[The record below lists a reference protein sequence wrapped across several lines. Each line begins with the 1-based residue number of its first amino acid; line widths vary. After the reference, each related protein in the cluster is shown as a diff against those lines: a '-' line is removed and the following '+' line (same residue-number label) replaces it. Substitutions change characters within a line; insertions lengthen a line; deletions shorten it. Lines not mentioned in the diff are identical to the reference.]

1 MSDLKINN
9 ITNSGGNGGPVVA
22 GVSTVSTSAFM
33 VMPIGNTEIRN
44 AGSGRGIIAGGAE
57 SLSSPYTI
65 SDRMQYITISTTGNS
80 IDFGNLSLARYYV
93 RGTASSTRGIFA
105 GGTYP
110 SPAVTN
116 TIDYVTIASNGG
128 ASDFGDMSINRNGI
142 AVFGNQT
149 RGILAGGYTTP
160 TNTQTSLI
168 EFVNIANVATTSDFG
183 TLSEKREIMAGFA
196 SPTRGIIAGGAQAA
210 TITNLTADIQFV
222 TIATG
227 GDSQRFGEL
236 RRLRYR
242 LPGASNSTRGL
253 TFGGR
258 YPGQTGIDE
267 IDFITIATEG
277 NAQDFGDLRV
287 ALHESG
293 ALASS
298 TRGINFGG
306 ETAPA
311 SGALLNVIEYV
322 QISTGGDAADFGD
335 LLAVVGDDPA
345 GCSDVHG
352 GLG

>member
-1 MSDLKINN
+1 ME
-9 ITNSGGNGGPVVA
+9 
-22 GVSTVSTSAFM
+22 F
-33 VMPIGNTEIRN
+33 
-44 AGSGRGIIAGGAE
+44 
-57 SLSSPYTI
+57 
-65 SDRMQYITISTTGNS
+65 ITIATTGDAN
-80 IDFGNLSLARYYV
+80 
-93 RGTASSTRGIFA
+93 
-105 GGTYP
+105 
-110 SPAVTN
+110 
-116 TIDYVTIASNGG
+116 
-128 ASDFGDMSINRNGI
+128 DFGD
-142 AVFGNQT
+142 
-149 RGILAGGYTTP
+149 
-160 TNTQTSLI
+160 
-168 EFVNIANVATTSDFG
+168 
-183 TLSEKREIMAGFA
+183 LSVPKELNAGFA
-196 SPTRGIIAGGAQAA
+196 SPTRGIIAGGGQSS

-222 TIATG
+222 TLATG

-236 RRLRYR
+236 RRLRFR

-258 YPGQTGIDE
+258 YPGQTGVDE

-277 NAQDFGDLRV
+277 NAQDFGDLTV
-287 ALHESG
+287 ANHESG

-306 ETAPA
+306 ETAPN

>member
-80 IDFGNLSLARYYV
+80 IDFGNLSIARYYV
-93 RGTASSTRGIFA
+93 RGTASSTRGVFA
-105 GGTYP
+105 GGTVPGP
-110 SPAVTN
+110 SVTD

-128 ASDFGDMSINRNGI
+128 ANDFGDMSINRNGI

-149 RGILAGGYTTP
+149 RGILAGGFTTP

-183 TLSEKREIMAGFA
+183 TLSERREIMAGFA

>member
-105 GGTYP
+105 GGTSP
-110 SPAVTN
+110 GPAVTN

-128 ASDFGDMSINRNGI
+128 ASDFGDMSVNRNGV
-142 AVFGNQT
+142 AAFGNQT
-149 RGILAGGYTTP
+149 RGILAGGYEAP
-160 TNTQTSLI
+160 TQISLM

-183 TLSEKREIMAGFA
+183 NLSERREIMAGFA
-196 SPTRGIIAGGAQAA
+196 SPTRGIIAGGAQSA

-258 YPGQTGIDE
+258 YPGQSGIDE

>member
-9 ITNSGGNGGPVVA
+9 ITNSSGDGGPVIA

-33 VMPIGNTEIRN
+33 IMPSGNTEIRG

-65 SDRMQYITISTTGNS
+65 SDRMQFITIASTGNA

-93 RGTASSTRGIFA
+93 RGTASSTRGVFA

-116 TIDYVTIASNGG
+116 TIDYVIISSGGG
-128 ASDFGDMSINRNGI
+128 ANDFGDMSINRNGI
-142 AVFGNQT
+142 AAFGNQT
-149 RGILAGGYTTP
+149 RGVLAGGYTTP
-160 TNTQTSLI
+160 TNTQTSLM
-168 EFVNIANVATTSDFG
+168 EFINIANVGTTSDFG
-183 TLSEKREIMAGFA
+183 TLSVSREIMAGFA

-222 TIATG
+222 ALATG

-236 RRLRYR
+236 VRLRFR

-258 YPGQTGIDE
+258 YPGQVGVDE
-267 IDFITIATEG
+267 IDYITIATEG
-277 NAQDFGDLRV
+277 NAQDFGDLTAAV
-287 ALHESG
+287 HESG

-306 ETAPA
+306 ESAPA
-311 SGALLNVIEYV
+311 SGALFNTIDYV
-322 QISTGGDAADFGD
+322 TIATTGNATDFGD
-335 LLAVVGDDPA
+335 LLATVGDDPA

>member
-33 VMPIGNTEIRN
+33 VMPVGDTEIRN

-80 IDFGNLSLARYYV
+80 IDFGNLSIARYYV

-105 GGTYP
+105 GGTVP
-110 SPAVTN
+110 GAVTN

-128 ASDFGDMSINRNGI
+128 ANDFGDMSINRNGI

-160 TNTQTSLI
+160 TNTQTSII

-196 SPTRGIIAGGAQAA
+196 SPTRGIIAGGAQGA
-210 TITNLTADIQFV
+210 TVTNLTADIQFV
-222 TIATG
+222 TLATG

-258 YPGQTGIDE
+258 YPGQNGIDE

-306 ETAPA
+306 ETAPN

>member
-1 MSDLKINN
+1 MSELRINN

-22 GVSTVSTSAFM
+22 GVSTVSTSTFM
-33 VMPIGNTEIRN
+33 VIPNGNTEVRS
-44 AGSGRGIIAGGAE
+44 AGSGRGIMAGGAE

-80 IDFGNLSLARYYV
+80 TDFGNLSLARYYV

-105 GGTYP
+105 GGTSP
-110 SPAVTN
+110 GPAVT
-116 TIDYVTIASNGG
+116 TRIDYVTISSDGG
-128 ASDFGDMSINRNGI
+128 ANDFGDMSINRNGV
-142 AVFGNQT
+142 AAFGNET
-149 RGILAGGYTTP
+149 RGILAGGFTTP
-160 TNTQTSLI
+160 TNTQTSLM
-168 EFVNIANVATTSDFG
+168 EFITIATTGDANDFG
-183 TLSEKREIMAGFA
+183 DLSVPKELNAGFA
-196 SPTRGIIAGGAQAA
+196 SPTRGIIAGGGQSS

-222 TIATG
+222 TLATG

-236 RRLRYR
+236 RRLRFR

-258 YPGQTGIDE
+258 YPGQTGVDE

-298 TRGINFGG
+298 TRGIHFGG
-306 ETAPA
+306 ETAPN
-311 SGALLNVIEYV
+311 SGAMVNTIEYV

-335 LLAVVGDDPA
+335 LAAVVGDDPA